1 MARDLTHH
9 RHHAL
14 IQLRFSDFVGRQ
26 FGVDTNHVHHV
37 PAEDR
42 EVLLAKRFHQTPG
55 SAAALGSQVNTSFTP
70 SRKATAMRTGF
81 GPVRARARG
90 GDNDGGSAP
99 IGAASTWSIQSDV
112 FDTLVRSMIPNTVG
126 RWGTRWG
133 EPDTGALTTMYFK
146 GLQVFVGGR

>member
-1 MARDLTHH
+1 MAWDLTHH

-55 SAAALGSQVNTSFTP
+55 RLPPLGQLLRFSFAPLEQLLLGLTQALYGAFLLATVSASAANGAVCAAPGVNSNGSS
-70 SRKATAMRTGF
+70 KTA
-81 GPVRARARG
+81 ARAPR
-90 GDNDGGSAP
+90 
-99 IGAASTWSIQSDV
+99 T
-112 FDTLVRSMIPNTVG
+112 
-126 RWGTRWG
+126 TR
-133 EPDTGALTTMYFK
+133 L
-146 GLQVFVGGR
+146 RIISS